1 MPASPHAT
9 GRRPRNSLTMESILD
24 AAESVAIE
32 GFDGLTIRA
41 VATELGASPMA
52 LYRYFATKDELVD
65 ALLDRVLGRFEE
77 PATTD
82 DWFADLHNFARNHY
96 AMLASQPWAI
106 TPLVSHPNPGLNA
119 LPIGEIA
126 LQILSRGGITGDDA
140 VVAFS
145 GILAM
150 NYGWA
155 SFVSA
160 RRDAVDTSVQD
171 ERRASAARARDY
183 PLTAEVAAALSQYGS
198 ATHYDRALGQL
209 LQGIQH
215 EAHAGRSR
223 R

>member
-1 MPASPHAT
+1 V
-9 GRRPRNSLTMESILD
+9 ESIID

-41 VATELGASPMA
+41 VASELGASPMA

-77 PATTD
+77 PAATD
-82 DWFADLHNFARNHY
+82 DWFADLHTFARNHY

-106 TPLVSHPNPGLNA
+106 APLVSHPNPGLNA

-126 LQILSRGGITGDDA
+126 LRILSRGGITGDDA

-145 GILAM
+145 AIVAM

-160 RRDAVDTSVQD
+160 RQDAVDASVEA
-171 ERRASAARARDY
+171 ERRASAPRARDY
-183 PLTAEVAAALSQYGS
+183 PLTAGVADALNEYGS
-198 ATHYDRALGQL
+198 AAHYDRALGHL
-209 LQGIQH
+209 LRGIRVGERLLH
-215 EAHAGRSR
+215 EPGATVAASTVAGDNA
-223 R
+223 